1 MPGRSAP
8 VRQSRFH
15 YTVRKGG
22 GPVED
27 AIVWEPVWR
36 QEYVAVTRQYG
47 FGTDAMLLADF
58 AAPRSGERVVELGTG
73 CGAIAL
79 RLCATG
85 KPAAVHGIDIAP
97 DAIRLCRRSAGA
109 FSGAPVPTFSVGDWR
124 QPRSLG
130 DAGSARLV
138 VCNPPYFPPD
148 TGALSAEEPRRQAR
162 HAAADTLAAV
172 CAAARWLLQNGGRFC
187 LCHRPEYL
195 NAVLAAA
202 TVAGLEPKRLRP
214 VHHHPGAGVNLI
226 LVEAR
231 RGGSP
236 GLRWEN
242 DLYLY
247 TPQGEESP
255 ELRAIYRRS

>member
-214 VHHHPGAGVNLI
+214 VQETAGAAPWLF
-226 LVEAR
+226 LLECR
-231 RGGSP
+231 KGGRP
-236 GLRWEN
+236 GLQWEAPLCRYVA
-242 DLYLY
+242 DR
-247 TPQGEESP
+247 EESA
-255 ELRAIYRRS
+255 EWRKIYNE